1 MRGSSP
7 ANTVGIYIH
16 VPFCENGKCPYCD
29 FYSLTLT
36 EELKERYIKAVERD
50 LKKWS
55 VSAKGRIA
63 DTVYFGGGTPSLLK
77 EDLARLFLCVKKYF
91 HVADNAEV
99 TFEANPAGI
108 DFDLLKVLRSAGF
121 NRLSLGMQSAQDSEL
136 AALGRRHR
144 RKDVAA
150 AVENAHRAGFD
161 NISLDLMLCV
171 PNQTKESLKESV
183 DFAASL
189 SPRHIS
195 AYLLKIEPGTRF
207 SDIKDSLNLP
217 DEDTQ
222 ADIYLTACE
231 LLESKG
237 FLQYEISNFA
247 NKGFESK
254 HNLRYWDCGE
264 YLGFGPAAHS
274 FFNGKRFYYTRSLE
288 DYIIGAGPQD
298 DGTGGT
304 FEEYVM
310 LRLRLRDGINETEL
324 KKRYGKDFSCFDTQK
339 ISLLVKNGLI
349 QNEHGRLALT
359 RKGFLVSNS
368 IISELLYG

>member
-1 MRGSSP
+1 MRGNSP

-29 FYSLTLT
+29 FYSLALT
-36 EELKERYIKAVERD
+36 EELKDRYIKAVERE
-50 LKKWS
+50 LEKWS
-55 VSAKGRIA
+55 VSAKDRIA

-77 EDLARLFLCVKKYF
+77 EGLARLLLSVKKYF
-91 HVADNAEV
+91 NVPDSAEI

-108 DFDLLKVLRSAGF
+108 DYNLLKALRSVGF

-136 AALGRRHR
+136 AALGRHHR
-144 RKDVAA
+144 RKDVAE

-161 NISLDLMLCV
+161 NISIDLMLCV
-171 PNQTKESLKESV
+171 PNQTKESLKESI

-207 SDIKDSLNLP
+207 FDIKDTLCLP
-217 DEDTQ
+217 DDDEQ
-222 ADIYLTACE
+222 ADMYLTACE

-247 NKGFESK
+247 EKGFESK
-254 HNLRYWDCGE
+254 HNLRYWNCGE

-288 DYIIGAGPQD
+288 DYINGANPKD
-298 DGTGGT
+298 DGAGGT

-310 LRLRLRDGINETEL
+310 LRLRLRDGISEAEL
-324 KKRYGKDFSCFDTQK
+324 KRRYGIDFSCFDTRK
-339 ISLLVKNGLI
+339 ISLLEKNGLI
-349 QNEHGRLALT
+349 QKGHGRLALT